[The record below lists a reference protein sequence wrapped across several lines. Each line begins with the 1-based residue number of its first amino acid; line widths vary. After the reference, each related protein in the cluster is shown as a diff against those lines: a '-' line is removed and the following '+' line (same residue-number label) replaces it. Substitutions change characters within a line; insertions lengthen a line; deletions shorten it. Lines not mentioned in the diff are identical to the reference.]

1 MMQRY
6 ASTQLSSLNAVKHEP
21 VHRCPAAAWLRRQY
35 VYTNET
41 FRTKVV
47 FERTLSHKSTLQVEM
62 QTAMERPAGEGALP
76 LAVQKLDHSEGDSS
90 AEGTKG
96 TASRPSGGDA
106 TPGLS
111 EKSRKPG
118 TQ

>member
-1 MMQRY
+1 
-6 ASTQLSSLNAVKHEP
+6 
-21 VHRCPAAAWLRRQY
+21 
-35 VYTNET
+35 
-41 FRTKVV
+41 
-47 FERTLSHKSTLQVEM
+47 M

-76 LAVQKLDHSEGDSS
+76 LAVQKLDPHSEGDSS

-96 TASRPSGGDA
+96 AASRPSGGDA

-111 EKSRKPG
+111 EKSRKHG